1 MKNITEENCDQTS
14 AYERIIVFNNNLGL
28 TPKSPRYYII
38 SDNCYGLYDN
48 YNAANKDAK
57 KLSNYKLVQE
67 PTNNG
72 WKAAQK
78 CYNEFYR
85 KNGRKYIIEPIT
97 KANQLVFPK
106 KAVLF
111 EHIEG

>member
-48 YNAANKDAK
+48 YNA
-57 KLSNYKLVQE
+57 
-67 PTNNG
+67 
-72 WKAAQK
+72 
-78 CYNEFYR
+78 
-85 KNGRKYIIEPIT
+85 
-97 KANQLVFPK
+97 
-106 KAVLF
+106 
-111 EHIEG
+111 